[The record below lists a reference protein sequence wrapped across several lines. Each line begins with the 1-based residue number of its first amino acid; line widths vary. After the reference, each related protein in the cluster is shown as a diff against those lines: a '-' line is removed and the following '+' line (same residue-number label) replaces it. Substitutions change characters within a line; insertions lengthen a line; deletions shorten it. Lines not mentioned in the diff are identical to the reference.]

1 MESLCSLTRRR
12 CADCDIWRCS
22 PILPDADAVVRSCS
36 VHSVGTCAQRRPT
49 TTSIRRLRARC
60 GGPARRGSARPL
72 DATGTVAPPR
82 DESGKED
89 GFWVVF
95 NELSDDARA
104 FLDVVLRSRGVAGP
118 GRPPRK
124 EQTVRAGDRR
134 ACFRM
139 PALLQVSWKSA
150 REFLEAYSANI
161 SRGGIFIATDNPP
174 PMREIVELSL
184 ALPDGLPPVK
194 TRAEV
199 VHLVLPAEA
208 RLRGVRAGGGLQFLD
223 SGDEFRARL
232 DACVKALRE

>member
-1 MESLCSLTRRR
+1 MRFPCYCDHLVMSSTVKLVVPVRFSGGGLSLQTTTGRVG
-12 CADCDIWRCS
+12 AEGIF
-22 PILPDADAVVRSCS
+22 VRSLLCPKEGS
-36 VHSVGTCAQRRPT
+36 QVTLSLSLP
-49 TTSIRRLRARC
+49 
-60 GGPARRGSARPL
+60 GSARPL

-174 PMREIVELSL
+174 PLREIVELSL

-208 RLRGVRAGGGLQFLD
+208 RLRGVRAGAGLQFLD

>member
-1 MESLCSLTRRR
+1 MSSTVKLVVPVRFSGGGLSLQTTTARVG
-12 CADCDIWRCS
+12 AEGIF
-22 PILPDADAVVRSCS
+22 VRSLLCPKEGS
-36 VHSVGTCAQRRPT
+36 QVTL
-49 TTSIRRLRARC
+49 RLSL
-60 GGPARRGSARPL
+60 PGSARPL

-82 DESGKED
+82 DESGKEA

-104 FLDVVLRSRGVAGP
+104 FLDVILRSRGVAGP

-124 EQTVRAGDRR
+124 EQTVRDGDRR

-139 PALLQVSWKSA
+139 PAHLRVSWKSA
-150 REFLEAYSANI
+150 REFLESYSANI
-161 SRGGIFIATDNPP
+161 SRG
-174 PMREIVELSL
+174 EIVELSL

-199 VHLVLPAEA
+199 VHLVLTAEA
-208 RLRGVRAGGGLQFLD
+208 RRRGVRAGAGMQFLD

-232 DACVKALRE
+232 DACVKALRD